1 MNMHV
6 FSSYGFI
13 VLFTA
18 SLFRSRRYLIRGSQ
32 RVAKKK
38 AASNSE
44 DSPDAATAVD
54 NTTPSTYTNYNEIL
68 ESITDKE
75 NTHYYSTVNGSV
87 TKSSDDDDIKKT
99 SDSPCSVT
107 SPDVSATINPTP
119 GITEEKAN
127 RNSDVAIQL
136 DDLPSQEVP
145 QLVNVPTESPTES
158 PTEDTLNSVEQSTPI
173 EQPPDE
179 VQPSTNK
186 QQSTPKKESKRSL
199 FKFRGWKKS
208 KRPSVEQLNPL
219 FEKLDKG
226 HTDDKENGEIQHTEE
241 TSTTLECVNDTY
253 SEVAVDVIPEKTTT
267 SNGDLTVT
275 VNQEPSDCTY

>member
-1 MNMHV
+1 M
-6 FSSYGFI
+6 
-13 VLFTA
+13 

-54 NTTPSTYTNYNEIL
+54 NTTPNTYTNYNEIL
-68 ESITDKE
+68 ESITDK
-75 NTHYYSTVNGSV
+75 NTHYYSTVNGNV
-87 TKSSDDDDIKKT
+87 TKSSDDDDMKKT

-145 QLVNVPTESPTES
+145 QLVNVSTES

-173 EQPPDE
+173 EQSPDE

-186 QQSTPKKESKRSL
+186 QQSTPQKESKRSL

-208 KRPSVEQLNPL
+208 KRPSVEQFNPL
-219 FEKLDKG
+219 FEKLDQG

-253 SEVAVDVIPEKTTT
+253 NEVAVDVIPEKTTT

-275 VNQEPSDCTY
+275 VTQELSS